1 MNMFEI
7 KTKWVVGV
15 LTGLLLTTMISSG
28 QGQEEPRERSRRP
41 SKVNDQSSIQKEK
54 IGKTQSMLAI
64 EAARQKNG
72 PLKAMLFIDQNGAIV
87 RCFNSLLDEAANSKP
102 PCGLKVERK
111 SEPNSLMVY
120 FGFQVNDRFVL
131 TTPVIAGARF
141 QAETAQPTTVPF
153 AFYPEDSSAILV
165 LSSRPQTALMIFVF

>member
-1 MNMFEI
+1 MFAT
-7 KTKWVVGV
+7 KTKWVAGV
-15 LTGLLLTTMISSG
+15 LTSLFLSG
-28 QGQEEPRERSRRP
+28 MVSVARGQEEPRERPRRP
-41 SKVNDQSSIQKEK
+41 AKVNQSSLQKEK
-54 IGKTQSMLAI
+54 ISKTQSLLAL

-87 RCFNSLLDEAANSKP
+87 RCFNSLLDEAANAKP
-102 PCGLKVERK
+102 PCGFKLERK

-141 QAETAQPTTVPF
+141 NPESAQPTTVPF
-153 AFYPEDSSAILV
+153 AFYPEDNSAILV
-165 LSSRPQTALMIFVF
+165 VASRPQTALMIFVF